1 MSITLYSLCGADVA
15 RPFSPHCWK
24 AVMALRHKGLSFS
37 ERPLAF
43 TAIPVT
49 ESGFS
54 KTVPFLRDGDRL
66 VSDSFQIA
74 LYLDDA
80 YPDAPTLFGGE
91 GGQAMARFVE
101 AYSQT
106 TIHPVVTR
114 IALKNIHDMLA
125 PVDQTYFRETRE
137 RFLGKTLEEVEAA
150 RETAI
155 AALPDALKPLR
166 HMLKAQPFIGGDG
179 PLFSDYIVFGALQWL
194 RITTGSV
201 HLADDDPVKDWFER
215 CLDLHGSEARAV
227 A

>member
-1 MSITLYSLCGADVA
+1 MSITLYSLCGADLA

-24 AVMALRHKGLSFS
+24 TVMALRHKGLPFS

-43 TAIPVT
+43 TAIPSA
-49 ESGFS
+49 EGGFS

-66 VSDSFQIA
+66 ISDSFQIA
-74 LYLDDA
+74 LYLEEA
-80 YPDAPTLFGGE
+80 YPDAPSLFGGE

-106 TIHPVVTR
+106 TVHPIVTR
-114 IALKNIHDMLA
+114 IALKDIHDMLA
-125 PVDQTYFRETRE
+125 PADQAYFRESRE
-137 RFLGKTLEEVEAA
+137 KLLGKTIEEIAA
-150 RETAI
+150 VRETAI
-155 AALPDALKPLR
+155 AALPEALKPLR
-166 HMLKAQPFIGGDG
+166 HMLKTQPFIGGDG
-179 PLFSDYIVFGALQWL
+179 PLFCDHIVFGALQWL

-201 HLADDDPVKDWFER
+201 HLADDDPVRAWFER

>member
-1 MSITLYSLCGADVA
+1 MSITLYSLCGADLA

-24 AVMALRHKGLSFS
+24 TVMALRHKGLPFS

-43 TAIPVT
+43 TAIPSA
-49 ESGFS
+49 EGGFS

-74 LYLDDA
+74 LYLEEA
-80 YPDAPTLFGGE
+80 YPDAPSLFGDE
-91 GGQAMARFVE
+91 GGKAMARFVE

-106 TIHPVVTR
+106 TVHPIVTR

-125 PVDQTYFRETRE
+125 PADQAYFRESRE
-137 RFLGKTLEEVEAA
+137 KLLGKTIEEIAA
-150 RETAI
+150 VRETAI
-155 AALPDALKPLR
+155 AALPEALKPLR

-179 PLFSDYIVFGALQWL
+179 PLFCDHIVFGALQWL

-201 HLADDDPVKDWFER
+201 HLADDDPVRAWFER